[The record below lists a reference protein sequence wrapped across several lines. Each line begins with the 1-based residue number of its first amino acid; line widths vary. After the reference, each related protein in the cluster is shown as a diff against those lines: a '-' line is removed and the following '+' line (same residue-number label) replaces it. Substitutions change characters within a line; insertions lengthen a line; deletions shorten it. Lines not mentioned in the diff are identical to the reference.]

1 MRRNVI
7 GWVVFLSAVS
17 LTEVHAQTVH
27 VKGYFDT
34 DSAAVGQVIPY
45 ILTASYPRDK
55 QVLFPD
61 TTYSF
66 APFEPAR
73 KIFFPTRSTAT
84 TSYDSVVYFLS
95 TFEIDSIQQLT
106 LPVFVVQPKD
116 CVAVYPAS
124 DSIRM
129 RYRVTMPLDSIS
141 ADKLPLK
148 ANTAYQRVKWIF
160 NYPILLIATA
170 VLIVAALVAWLVF
183 GERIRKYF
191 ALRRMN
197 RNYALF
203 IRQFTGALDKLSA
216 NGSPRNAEEAL
227 LLWKSYMEGLV
238 EYPFTKSTSREIL
251 RQFAH
256 GGLGTALRTIDRGIY
271 GSYGATPEPFQFL
284 QLYSQEQFQKREAE
298 VKNG

>member
-1 MRRNVI
+1 MYRKVI
-7 GWVVFLSAVS
+7 GWSLFLLAFWTTARS
-17 LTEVHAQTVH
+17 QTVRVH
-27 VKGYFDT
+27 GYFAT
-34 DSAAVGQVIPY
+34 DSAAIGQVIPY

-73 KIFFPTRSTAT
+73 KTYFPTRSTT
-84 TSYDSVVYFLS
+84 ETSYDSVVYFVS

-116 CVAVYPAS
+116 CVAVYPTA

-148 ANTAYQRVKWIF
+148 ANTAYQRVQWIF
-160 NYPILLIATA
+160 NYPILLIATG
-170 VLIVAALVAWLVF
+170 VLIVAALVSWLVF
-183 GERIRKYF
+183 GKRIRKYF
-191 ALRRMN
+191 ALRRLN

-203 IRQFTGALDKLSA
+203 VNQFGRALDKVSA
-216 NGSPRNAEEAL
+216 NGSPGNAEEAL
-227 LLWKSYMEGLV
+227 VLWKAYMEGLV
-238 EYPFTKSTSREIL
+238 EFPFTKSTSREIL
-251 RQFAH
+251 RKFANN
-256 GGLGTALRTIDRGIY
+256 GLGSALRTIDRGIY

-284 QLYSQEQFQKREAE
+284 RSYSQEQYHKREAE
-298 VKNG
+298 VRNG